1 LLMPR
6 DQVVRL
12 AEEHAGKALQE
23 HEIERVLTQ
32 TFRSSMP
39 DDESQAAIAAA
50 MPKRCHALLTQRQLF
65 IMWHGTR
72 TETNAAGST
81 RYQAE
86 SGVDYGVR
94 TRVGRTP
101 GPDPAGRPVGGLPVG
116 GGFAP
121 R

>member
-1 LLMPR
+1 
-6 DQVVRL
+6 
-12 AEEHAGKALQE
+12 
-23 HEIERVLTQ
+23 
-32 TFRSSMP
+32 
-39 DDESQAAIAAA
+39 
-50 MPKRCHALLTQRQLF
+50 MPKRCHALLSKRQLF

-86 SGVDYGVR
+86 FRNGYRVR
-94 TRVGRTP
+94 TLVEPTP
-101 GPDPAGRPVGGLPVG
+101 EPEPAGRPVGGLPVG